1 MRLLL
6 MEDDILLCQILK
18 YRFEEENI
26 KRETSYTGNEG
37 MEIAHTQKSDI
48 IHDCILPDIN
58 GNRILKKYLLAK
70 SPYPLTGCSRRHL
83 ISKSTIPHRVW
94 GMDTYIYDGNLGNY
108 IYFIRNHLKTVHSK
122 IVLKTVHDTSYGRIC
137 GDFDV

>member
-48 IHDCILPDIN
+48 IHDCILPDIMYMMETSVTIS
-58 GNRILKKYLLAK
+58 IL
-70 SPYPLTGCSRRHL
+70 SE
-83 ISKSTIPHRVW
+83 
-94 GMDTYIYDGNLGNY
+94 
-108 IYFIRNHLKTVHSK
+108 TV
-122 IVLKTVHDTSYGRIC
+122 
-137 GDFDV
+137 